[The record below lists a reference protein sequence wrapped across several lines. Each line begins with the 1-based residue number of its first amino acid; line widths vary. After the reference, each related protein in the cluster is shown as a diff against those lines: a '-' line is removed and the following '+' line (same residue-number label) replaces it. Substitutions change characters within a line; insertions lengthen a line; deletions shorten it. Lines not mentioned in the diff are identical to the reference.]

1 LKLVQRFAARDVQR
15 RGLGSRRSCQGET
28 HIPSKIGR
36 TAARLA
42 ATLAVSLLFIG
53 ASAPQSPE
61 ALVAQVYHRLIVAE
75 QKSQGYEP
83 PETFYTPRLKALVA
97 AARHTADGDA
107 PCGLDFIFWFNG
119 QDYTISDL
127 VVTRGANIAPDRTTV
142 TATFKNL
149 GDAEKIV
156 FDFRQIGGRW
166 LLDDAHSLVGDS
178 KWTFSRLLQC
188 KD

>member
-1 LKLVQRFAARDVQR
+1 MPMDAKLDFRACRTGLTLALVLVTTQLAA
-15 RGLGSRRSCQGET
+15 
-28 HIPSKIGR
+28 P
-36 TAARLA
+36 RLA
-42 ATLAVSLLFIG
+42 IAAP
-53 ASAPQSPE
+53 APQPPE
-61 ALVAQVYHRLIVAE
+61 ALVAQVYHRLVVAE
-75 QKSQGYEP
+75 QMSQGYEP

-97 AARHTADGDA
+97 AARRKANGDA

-119 QDYTISDL
+119 QEYTISDL
-127 VVTRGANIAPDRTTV
+127 VVTRGANTAPDRTTV
-142 TATFKNL
+142 TATFQNL
-149 GDAEKIV
+149 GDPEKIV

>member
-1 LKLVQRFAARDVQR
+1 MPF
-15 RGLGSRRSCQGET
+15 
-28 HIPSKIGR
+28 KIGR
-36 TAARLA
+36 IAARLA
-42 ATLAVSLLFIG
+42 AVLTASLLLAG
-53 ASAPQSPE
+53 ASAQQPPE
-61 ALVAQVYHRLIVAE
+61 AMVAQVYHRLIVAE
-75 QKSQGYEP
+75 QTSQGYEP

-97 AARHTADGDA
+97 AARRKAAGEA

-119 QDYTISDL
+119 QDYTITDL
-127 VVTRGANIAPDRTTV
+127 SVTRGADAAPDKTTV

>member
-1 LKLVQRFAARDVQR
+1 M
-15 RGLGSRRSCQGET
+15 
-28 HIPSKIGR
+28 PSKIGR
-36 TAARLA
+36 GVARLA
-42 ATLAVSLLFIG
+42 AMFAVSLLFIG
-53 ASAPQSPE
+53 AAAPQPPE
-61 ALVAQVYHRLIVAE
+61 AMVAQVYHRLIVAE
-75 QKSQGYEP
+75 QMSQGYAP

-97 AARHTADGDA
+97 AARRKAAGEA

-119 QDYTISDL
+119 QDYTITDL
-127 VVTRGANIAPDRTTV
+127 AVTRGPDTAPDKTTV
-142 TATFKNL
+142 TANFKNL
-149 GDAEKIV
+149 GDPEKIV